1 MEQKEVKRTVQIKSV
16 FTKALQTREGDD
28 VADLLGSKLGKQ

>member
-1 MEQKEVKRTVQIKSV
+1 MKQKEVKRIVQIKSV

-28 VADLLGSKLGKQ
+28 VAGLLESKLGKQ